1 MLNKKAE
8 FLINEF
14 TSAIATTMGTEN
26 PSRMFSI
33 TVPVETKL
41 RDAMLEKVEFLK
53 LISVLPM
60 SQVVGQVVDVA
71 TSDLFTGRTD
81 TGRFTREIGVGG
93 NTYTLVATDSCAT
106 ISWEKLSQWANSVG
120 AGEFSRL
127 INAAMVSHFARDV
140 LRIGFHGKS
149 VAKATDPIANP
160 MGQDVNKGWL
170 QQAKEK
176 APAQVLAKAI
186 IDPTGKTADSH
197 KNLDALATDV
207 RNSMIAEQFAEDADL
222 VVLVGRD
229 LVASEQA
236 RLMSEA
242 NTPVENLAAQKLGTS
257 IGGMTAY
264 IPPFFPKS
272 GFWITSL
279 KNLQV
284 LDQTGTQRR
293 VSRQNDDHARFESGW
308 WRMEGY
314 ALGNLEKFAAIEA
327 VEIASEEAPPA
338 G

>member
-8 FLINEF
+8 ELIHEF
-14 TSAIATTMGTEN
+14 TSELAANMGARDTTKF
-26 PSRMFSI
+26 FSI

-41 RDAMLEKVEFLK
+41 REAMLEKIDFLK

-81 TGRFTREIGVGG
+81 KGRFTREIGLGG
-93 NTYTLVATDSCAT
+93 NQYTLVATDSCAT

-127 INAAMVSHFARDV
+127 INAAMVTHFARDV
-140 LRIGFHGKS
+140 LRIGFHGTS
-149 VAKATDPIANP
+149 VATQTDPVANP

-170 QQAKEK
+170 QQAKDK
-176 APAQVLAKAI
+176 LPTQVLAKAI
-186 IDPTGKTADSH
+186 LDRTGATANSH

-242 NTPVENLAAQKLGTS
+242 NTPLENLCAQKLGSS

-264 IPPFFPKS
+264 IPPFFPKK
-272 GFWITSL
+272 GFWLTSL

-284 LDQTGTQRR
+284 LNQTGTQRR

-314 ALGNLEKFAAIEA
+314 AIGNLEKFAAIEV
-327 VEIASEEAPPA
+327 VEVVE
-338 G
+338 